1 MTFRAVLVAAVF
13 LPLALSA
20 EPVVVVDREQV
31 NIREDATTQSR
42 RIEILHR
49 GDYAEELLR
58 RVGWIQIQL
67 ADGRFGWVH
76 ADLVQ
81 ERYLVDGQ
89 GVRVRSGP
97 TTDDGAVTMVYKGQE
112 LGKLG
117 QRGDWINVQ
126 ISDGR
131 TGWIHKKFIRRK
143 TMEDVRAVMPRES
156 RPDDPGD
163 VVEQPSQTA
172 AEFDEPDP
180 EFGVDEIPFALRRN
194 PYAEGLQLEAA
205 GDYGAALE
213 QFEEVLAAD
222 FGNVNALYHAA
233 QAQIQLGQLDEASK
247 HLYRAIRQ
255 SGGRRDLYLT
265 MSEVYR
271 RRAMPD
277 SAAKYEQLFSGEELT
292 DNRQSAGEIASPE
305 PTRAESRDGEG
316 EVPASSVSSGEGE
329 SGAAAEDLPADG
341 DPSLEEIVSPADDTE
356 AGADRLHL
364 FAIGSAALVIILV
377 AAIWFGI
384 RLGRGGESDAKKTS
398 PPPPQKHRQEGTF
411 SKVFDEESVAAS
423 EGRVTDE
430 EQAELDRQID
440 DKWTELRQSSE
451 LFAPVEAGES
461 GEEGQLNSILDHVEA
476 LREALDLQDG
486 RATIYA
492 DVVRLQNMKIESMKE
507 EIKLLRKRKRS

>member
-1 MTFRAVLVAAVF
+1 MTFRAVLIASFFV
-13 LPLALSA
+13 PLALSA

-58 RVGWIQIQL
+58 RVGWIQIRL
-67 ADGRFGWVH
+67 TDGRFGWVH

-97 TTDDGAVTMVYKGQE
+97 TTGDGAVTMVYKGQE

-117 QRGDWINVQ
+117 QRGNWINVQ

-131 TGWIHKKFIRRK
+131 TGWIHKKFVRRK

-156 RPDDPGD
+156 RPVDPGD
-163 VVEQPSQTA
+163 DVARPSQRA

-180 EFGVDEIPFALRRN
+180 EFGVDEVPFALRRN

-222 FGNVNALYHAA
+222 FDNVNALNHAA

-247 HLYRAIRQ
+247 HLYRAIGH

-277 SAAKYEQLFSGEELT
+277 SAAKYAQLFSGEEST
-292 DNRQSAGEIASPE
+292 DNRQSAEEIASLG

-316 EVPASSVSSGEGE
+316 EGE
-329 SGAAAEDLPADG
+329 SGAAEDDLPAAG
-341 DPSLEEIVSPADDTE
+341 DPTLEEIVSPAADTE

-398 PPPPQKHRQEGTF
+398 PPPPEKHRQEGTF
-411 SKVFDEESVAAS
+411 TRVFDEESVAAS

-440 DKWTELRQSSE
+440 VKWTELRQSSE
-451 LFAPVEAGES
+451 LFAPVEAGDS

-476 LREALDLQDG
+476 LREALDLQDE

-492 DVVRLQNMKIESMKE
+492 DVVRLQNMKVESMKE